1 VAPLR
6 LKLDPGAK
14 TTGLA
19 IVNNATGEVVWAAEV
34 AHHGEQVQKNLRKRA
49 AVRRGRRSRHTQ
61 YRKPRWRNRRRAKGW
76 LPHSLLSRV
85 QNVTTWV
92 ERLMR
97 WCPIGSLSL
106 ELVHFDMALIQN
118 PDIEGLVYQRGTLW
132 GTEVRQYL
140 LAKWEHRC
148 AYCAA
153 SNCPLEIDHIQS
165 RADGGSDRISNLVIA
180 CHHCN
185 QRKADQPIEAFLA
198 DQPEVLA
205 RVQAQRKAPLKD
217 ASKVNT
223 TRWAVYEQ
231 LKATG
236 LPLETGSG
244 GLTKWNRQNR
254 NLPKGHWLD
263 AACCGHSTPDRL
275 FVQAVRP
282 WVIEAKG
289 RQSRQMVNV
298 DKRGFPVGKAK
309 GPGRVQGFRTGD
321 LVKAVVSS
329 HLKARGVHVGRVLVR
344 ARGIFDIQTRQRR
357 VMDVPARYCHSL
369 HCNDGYAYQQGAAL
383 VPRG

>member
-1 VAPLR
+1 
-6 LKLDPGAK
+6 
-14 TTGLA
+14 
-19 IVNNATGEVVWAAEV
+19 
-34 AHHGEQVQKNLRKRA
+34 
-49 AVRRGRRSRHTQ
+49 
-61 YRKPRWRNRRRAKGW
+61 
-76 LPHSLLSRV
+76 
-85 QNVTTWV
+85 
-92 ERLMR
+92 M
-97 WCPIGSLSL
+97 
-106 ELVHFDMALIQN
+106 
-118 PDIEGLVYQRGTLW
+118 
-132 GTEVRQYL
+132 
-140 LAKWEHRC
+140 
-148 AYCAA
+148 
-153 SNCPLEIDHIQS
+153 
-165 RADGGSDRISNLVIA
+165 
-180 CHHCN
+180 
-185 QRKADQPIEAFLA
+185 A

-205 RVQAQRKAPLKD
+205 RVQAKRKAPLKD

-298 DKRGFPVGKAK
+298 DKRGFPVGIAK
-309 GPGRVQGFRTGD
+309 GPGRVQGFRPGD
-321 LVKAVVSS
+321 LVKAVVPS

-344 ARGIFDIQTRQRR
+344 ARGIFDIQTRQGR
-357 VMDVPARYCHSL
+357 VKDVPARYCHSL

-383 VPRG
+383 PPRG